1 MSLTTTDCMW
11 ISSHYLN
18 AFTYIVP
25 LTLWV
30 NCRNHIRLTERY
42 DDYAGMNKVPT
53 FTVQQAQS
61 GLILPMPLPLGSL
74 PTLTQ
79 EISGF
84 FIVESHV
91 LETTGSFRS
100 LRDVEELWEGVAVS
114 LTTAIEN
121 ALHTETDAESFLK
134 VKENLL
140 TFIMTLGVGDG
151 LRRSSCRIKLRI
163 FRPLPTRPPPCT
175 HS

>member
-1 MSLTTTDCMW
+1 
-11 ISSHYLN
+11 
-18 AFTYIVP
+18 
-25 LTLWV
+25 
-30 NCRNHIRLTERY
+30 
-42 DDYAGMNKVPT
+42 
-53 FTVQQAQS
+53 
-61 GLILPMPLPLGSL
+61 MPLPLVSL

-100 LRDVEELWEGVAVS
+100 SRDVEELWEAVAIA

-121 ALHTETDAESFLK
+121 ALRTETEAENFLN

-140 TFIMTLGVGDG
+140 MFIMTLEVG
-151 LRRSSCRIKLRI
+151 
-163 FRPLPTRPPPCT
+163 TRL
-175 HS
+175 